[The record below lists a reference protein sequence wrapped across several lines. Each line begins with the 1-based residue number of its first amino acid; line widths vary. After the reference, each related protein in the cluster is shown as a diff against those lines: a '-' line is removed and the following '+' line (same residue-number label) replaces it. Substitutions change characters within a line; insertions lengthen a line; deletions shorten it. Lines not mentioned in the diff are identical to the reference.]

1 MSIVIITFKVKVS
14 MFNKKKSK
22 NEIDE
27 LHERLEELEK
37 TLLLLTASNN
47 KVITEMIEKRGVF
60 DTLKQRL
67 EKVEKEIEKE
77 RTGNMYG

>member
-1 MSIVIITFKVKVS
+1 